1 MKLQQS
7 TLLGLYAVL
16 ELAKAGGE
24 QLSAAEVADK
34 FDVSI
39 NHLAKVL
46 RILVKA
52 GLLQAAR
59 GAGGGYRFSGNV
71 KRTTLL
77 DVIELFESVSIEGF
91 EHHDQPRDTDVEA
104 GLAVA
109 LVEISEM
116 MQATLRS
123 ITLRTMLKIMKK
135 DEFKYPSSITLMA
148 DE

>member
-24 QLSAAEVADK
+24 QRSAAEISDK

-52 GLLQAAR
+52 GQLQAVR
-59 GAGGGYRFSGNV
+59 GAGGGYRYSGNA
-71 KRTTLL
+71 KRTTLM
-77 DVIELFESVSIEGF
+77 DVIELFEPVSIEGF
-91 EHHDQPRDTDVEA
+91 ENRDAPYHSDVEA

-109 LVEISEM
+109 LTEISEM

-123 ITLRTMLKIMKK
+123 ITIRTMLKIMQGNGPQ
-135 DEFKYPSSITLMA
+135 E
-148 DE
+148 

>member
-7 TLLGLYAVL
+7 TLLGLYATL
-16 ELAKAGGE
+16 ELAKADGE
-24 QLSAAEVADK
+24 QRSAADIAYK

-52 GLLQAAR
+52 RVLQAAR
-59 GAGGGYRFSGNV
+59 GAGGGYRFSGNA
-71 KRTTLL
+71 KRTTLM
-77 DVIELFESVSIEGF
+77 DVIELFEPVSIEGF
-91 EHHDQPRDTDVEA
+91 ETRDAPHHTDVEA

-109 LVEISEM
+109 LTEISEM

-123 ITLRTMLKIMKK
+123 ITLRTMLKIM
-135 DEFKYPSSITLMA
+135 DGNRAF
-148 DE
+148 

>member
-16 ELAKAGGE
+16 ELAKAEGD
-24 QLSAAEVADK
+24 QLSAAAIADK
-34 FDVSI
+34 FNVSI

-46 RILVKA
+46 RTLVKA

-59 GAGGGYRFSGNV
+59 GAGGGYRFSGNT
-71 KRTTLL
+71 KRTTLM
-77 DVIELFESVSIEGF
+77 DVIELFEPVSIEGF
-91 EHHDQPRDTDVEA
+91 EHHGQSHQTDVEA

-123 ITLRTMLKIMKK
+123 ITLRTMLKIMQR
-135 DEFKYPSSITLMA
+135 D
-148 DE
+148 

>member
-16 ELAKAGGE
+16 ELAKAEGG
-24 QLSAAEVADK
+24 QLSAAGIADK

-46 RILVKA
+46 RILVRA
-52 GLLQAAR
+52 GHLQAAR
-59 GAGGGYRFSGNV
+59 GAGGGYRYSGNA
-71 KRTTLL
+71 KRTTLM
-77 DVIELFESVSIEGF
+77 DIIELFEPVSIEGF
-91 EHHDQPRDTDVEA
+91 EDREQSHGTDVEA

-116 MQATLRS
+116 MQATLQS
-123 ITLRTMLKIMKK
+123 ITLRTMLKTMERR
-135 DEFKYPSSITLMA
+135 DGNA
-148 DE
+148 

>member
-16 ELAKAGGE
+16 ELANADGE
-24 QLSAAEVADK
+24 QLSAADIADK

-52 GLLQAAR
+52 RLLKAAR
-59 GAGGGYRFSGNV
+59 GAGGGYRFYGNA
-71 KRTTLL
+71 KRTTLM
-77 DVIELFESVSIEGF
+77 DVIELFEPVSIEGF
-91 EHHDQPRDTDVEA
+91 EHRDSPHYTDVET

-109 LVEISEM
+109 LTEISEM

-123 ITLRTMLKIMKK
+123 ITIRTMLKLMEK
-135 DEFKYPSSITLMA
+135 DP
-148 DE
+148 